1 MFARVASHDVVQ
13 LVAPNL
19 QDTRRKRPL
28 SGFVS
33 IMLIASVTISACA
46 TPTPVVIE
54 KTVEVK
60 VVETKEVVKEVQV
73 EVTPIPGPAEPVD
86 LVIWGEGTTHGQLAL
101 DPASDPKA
109 VYAHMLVEKFQE
121 ENPGITVKFENHGW
135 DEELRQ
141 NLTNAMLAGTGPDII
156 VGEGF
161 FKNFAAVDALLPLD
175 DGIMDIKDNAIPGTY
190 QGAFLNDKIYGLA
203 SFTSV
208 FGFERNCEVI
218 EKAGLDCSKPPET
231 WDDLLVQAEA
241 INKAGKGEYHGYT
254 LHGPAGFSMGP
265 PFRIYVYLLQSGANF
280 AKPDP
285 ATGLDMPWFNDPKA
299 APVYTFQ
306 RELAKSTPPGLMF
319 EPDEGKLYTQLF
331 QGKTAYQLAGGWHVN
346 WAKDA
351 GCTTCEYSV
360 IPLPKDGQPASV
372 VVANVIYGIMKTS
385 KHPDE
390 AMKWIRFTQ
399 RDDVQAEVFT
409 ANGRIP
415 TTKTGLKA
423 LYPDADPATQAFID
437 TALNSSN
444 LNAMPQWVKNP
455 QKVWQVYNDFLLKLF
470 TTDTPVEALMD
481 EAQAAAEE
489 AVK

>member
-1 MFARVASHDVVQ
+1 MSKKSLLRIVTL
-13 LVAPNL
+13 LVL
-19 QDTRRKRPL
+19 VTMVL
-28 SGFVS
+28 SG
-33 IMLIASVTISACA
+33 CA
-46 TPTPVVIE
+46 APTPMVIE

-73 EVTPIPGPAEPVD
+73 EVTPTPGPAEPVE
-86 LVIWGEGTTHGQLAL
+86 LVIWGEGITAGQLEL

-109 VYAHMLVEKFQE
+109 VYAHMLVEQFEK

-141 NLTNAMLAGTGPDII
+141 NLTNAMLAGSGPDII

-161 FKNFAAVDALLPLD
+161 FKNYAALDALLPLD
-175 DGIMDIKDNAIPGTY
+175 DGIGDIKDNAVPGTY
-190 QGAFLNDKIYGLA
+190 QGAFLNGKTYGLA

-208 FGFERNCEVI
+208 FGFERNCAVI
-218 EKAGLDCSKPPET
+218 EAAGLDCSKPPET

-241 INKAGKGEYHGYT
+241 ITKAGNGEYYGYT
-254 LHGPAGFSMGP
+254 LQGPAGFSMGA

-280 AKPDP
+280 AKPDA
-285 ATGLDMPWFNDPKA
+285 ATGLDYPWFNDPKA
-299 APVYTFQ
+299 APVYTFL
-306 RELAKSTPPGLMF
+306 RELAKSTPPGLLF
-319 EPDEGKLYTQLF
+319 EADEGKLYTQLF
-331 QGKTAYQLAGGWHVN
+331 QGKSAYQMAGGWHVN
-346 WAKDA
+346 WAKDS
-351 GCTTCEYSV
+351 GCTTCQYSSV
-360 IPLPKDGQPASV
+360 PLPKDGQPATV

-399 RDDVQAEVFT
+399 RDDVQAQVFI

-415 TTKTGLKA
+415 TTKTGLA
-423 LYPDADPATQAFID
+423 AVRETVDPATQAYID
-437 TALNSSN
+437 TLLNSSN
-444 LNAMPQWVKNP
+444 VKAMPQWVKNP
-455 QKVWQVYNDFLLKLF
+455 QKVWQVYNDFLVKLF